1 MQHII
6 TQRGRVVA
14 RGERKTGAK
23 GAVATALAT
32 GAAWLERSKQSEA
45 AVSAGVQKETTYAS
59 TAGQDYDLPPTRA
72 VSRVQMQQLG
82 ELQKRGYERAGR
94 LERVK
99 QCGTIPIVASRVAL
113 GITERGGITM
123 AGRCMCGSRW
133 CADCWSRIASAR
145 GEDVRAVAEWAA
157 EAGFQLVL
165 ATFTAAHVK
174 KEVLDECDGDTH
186 QAVMKQDITEIF
198 DGLAAAWRYMHAG
211 RAGKKLKQDR
221 IGYARGFELTTD
233 ALEAKQ
239 ITGTH
244 GHFHVLIIFE
254 KGTDLDT
261 QREVMWERWQRG
273 CEKQGMQTSERGFD
287 WKVLKVDN
295 SRHISA
301 AASYLVK
308 GEKLSAEKIG
318 GEIAQGNK
326 KSGRGEKRT
335 SPEGLLRAIG
345 ALDGEKAQLLAA
357 KAVAQWRGLEEACR
371 GRRWLT
377 WSRDLR
383 KMAGLGEE
391 KSDEEIANTQ
401 EEVQGDT
408 MAVVEYDEVKD
419 HIEEIREAVLETKKT
434 AEKWDVLLLCLQ
446 SLGIAYELTS
456 REEWDRQVKK
466 WIKARRLKE

>member
-6 TQRGRVVA
+6 TQRGRVAA
-14 RGERKTGAK
+14 RGERKTGAT

-45 AVSAGVQKETTYAS
+45 ASARVQKETTYAS
-59 TAGQDYDLPPTRA
+59 TAGQRHDLPPTRA

-133 CADCWSRIASAR
+133 CADCWSRIASER

-157 EAGFQLVL
+157 SKGFQLVL
-165 ATFTAAHVK
+165 GTFTAAHVK

-186 QAVMKQDITEIF
+186 QAVMKQNVGEVF
-198 DGLAAAWRYMHAG
+198 DGLAAAWRYVHAG
-211 RAGKKLKQDR
+211 RAGKEIKAQR
-221 IGYARGFELTTD
+221 VGYARGFELTTD
-233 ALEAKQ
+233 ALETKQ

-254 KGTDLDT
+254 KGVDLDT
-261 QREVMWERWQRG
+261 QKAVMWERWQRG
-273 CEKQGMQTSERGFD
+273 CEKQGLKTAARGFD

-326 KSGRGEKRT
+326 KAGRGEKRT

-345 ALDGEKAQLLAA
+345 ALDGEKAQLLGA

-419 HIEEIREAVLETKKT
+419 YIEEIREAVLETKKT
-434 AEKWDVLLLCLQ
+434 AEKWETLLLCLQ

>member
-1 MQHII
+1 
-6 TQRGRVVA
+6 
-14 RGERKTGAK
+14 
-23 GAVATALAT
+23 
-32 GAAWLERSKQSEA
+32 
-45 AVSAGVQKETTYAS
+45 
-59 TAGQDYDLPPTRA
+59 
-72 VSRVQMQQLG
+72 MQQLG

-123 AGRCMCGSRW
+123 AGRCLCGSRW
-133 CADCWSRIASAR
+133 CADCWSKIASER
-145 GEDVRAVAEWAA
+145 GKDVKAVAEWAA

-165 ATFTAAHVK
+165 TTFTAAHVK
-174 KEVLDECDGDTH
+174 KAVLDECGGDTH
-186 QAVMKQDITEIF
+186 QAVMKQDVSEVF

-244 GHFHVLIIFE
+244 GHYHVLLIFE
-254 KGTDLDT
+254 KGVDLDS
-261 QREVMWERWQRG
+261 QKAAMWERWQRG
-273 CEKQGMQTSERGFD
+273 CEKQGLQTSARGFD

-326 KSGRGEKRT
+326 KNGRGEKRT

-357 KAVAQWRGLEEACR
+357 KATAQWRGLEEACR

-408 MAVVEYDEVKD
+408 MAVVEYDEVKE
-419 HIEEIREAVLETKKT
+419 HIEEIRAAVLETKKT
-434 AEKWDVLLLCLQ
+434 AEKWETLLLCLNA
-446 SLGIAYELTS
+446 LGIAYELTS

-466 WIKARRLKE
+466 WIKARRKQE

>member
-1 MQHII
+1 MNHSI
-6 TQRGRVVA
+6 TQRGRVAA
-14 RGERKTGAK
+14 RGERKTGAN

-45 AVSAGVQKETTYAS
+45 ASAVQKDTSNAS
-59 TAGQDYDLPPTRA
+59 TAGQSYDLPPARA

-82 ELQKRGYERAGR
+82 ELQKRGYERAGK

-99 QCGTIPIVASRVAL
+99 QCGQIPIVASRVAL
-113 GITERGGITM
+113 GITEHGGLTM

-133 CADCWSRIASAR
+133 CPDCWGRIASER

-157 EAGFQLVL
+157 SKGFQLVL

-186 QAVMKQDITEIF
+186 QAVMKQNVGEVF
-198 DGLAAAWRYMHAG
+198 DGLAAAWRFMHAG
-211 RAGKKLKQDR
+211 RAGKEIKAQR
-221 IGYARGFELTTD
+221 VGYARGFELTTD
-233 ALEAKQ
+233 ALETRQ

-244 GHFHVLIIFE
+244 GHYHVLIIFE
-254 KGTDLDT
+254 KGVDLDT
-261 QREVMWERWQRG
+261 QKAAMWERWQRG
-273 CEKQGMQTSERGFD
+273 CEKQGLKTAERGFD

-326 KSGRGEKRT
+326 KNGRGEKRT

-345 ALDGEKAQLLAA
+345 ALDGEKAQLLGA

-408 MAVVEYDEVKD
+408 MAVVEYDEVKE

-434 AEKWDVLLLCLQ
+434 AEKWETLLLCLT

-466 WIKARRLKE
+466 WIKARRKIE